1 MKKHVIT
8 SIVFVTFVFLL
19 AACSS
24 GTTPQAEPNTLTVV
38 KVDDAALNASA
49 DFWTN
54 APKLEVSSKAAK
66 EGNPDGPVVALQAV
80 HDGNNIVFRAEWAD
94 ATESVLKNS
103 WTWDGSSFS
112 KSENEDRIMFLWP
125 IGNNA
130 EFASQGCATACHNT
144 SENSDE
150 WWMGSGSED
159 VRYDAWQWKAARTN
173 PAGYVDDKWWGTQED
188 PTDVESAHH
197 GDSKDSGGYA
207 DNRNEDKT
215 APIFLSS
222 KGTDAQF
229 IFSGEEVELDTAA
242 LEIGA
247 VIPGY
252 VLSKPVGSRGDI
264 ETLGT
269 WSDGKW
275 VVVIRRPLNTGHDD
289 DVVYIPSKP
298 IPFSVAVVDN
308 GGGVSHSVST
318 DVLTLA
324 WK

>member
-1 MKKHVIT
+1 MKKRVIT
-8 SIVFVTFVFLL
+8 SIVFVTLVFLL

-24 GTTPQAEPNTLTVV
+24 GTTPQAEPNTLTVI
-38 KVDDAALNASA
+38 KVDDAALNASG

-66 EGNPDGPVVALQAV
+66 EGNPDGPVVTLQAV

-103 WTWDGSSFS
+103 WTWDGSAFS

-150 WWMGSGSED
+150 WWMGSSSED

-215 APIFLSS
+215 APIYMSS
-222 KGTDAQF
+222 KGTDVQF
-229 IFSGEEVELDTAA
+229 IYSGEEVELDTAA

-264 ETLGT
+264 ETQGI

-275 VVVIRRPLNTGHDD
+275 VVVIRRPLSTGHDD

-298 IPFSVAVVDN
+298 IPFSVSVVDN
-308 GGGVSHSVST
+308 GGGVSHTVST
-318 DVLTLA
+318 EVLTLA

>member
-197 GDSKDSGGYA
+197 GDSKDSGELML
-207 DNRNEDKT
+207 N
-215 APIFLSS
+215 LS
-222 KGTDAQF
+222 
-229 IFSGEEVELDTAA
+229 
-242 LEIGA
+242 
-247 VIPGY
+247 
-252 VLSKPVGSRGDI
+252 
-264 ETLGT
+264 
-269 WSDGKW
+269 
-275 VVVIRRPLNTGHDD
+275 
-289 DVVYIPSKP
+289 
-298 IPFSVAVVDN
+298 
-308 GGGVSHSVST
+308 
-318 DVLTLA
+318 LA
-324 WK
+324 EKRWNWTQPHLK